1 MIKDMT
7 EGSPLKHIIWFSIPL
22 LIGNIFQQLYN
33 VADIVIVG
41 RTLGMK
47 ALAAVGAI
55 SPIFFFIMFIVI
67 GLTSGF
73 AVITGQRFG
82 AKDTQ
87 GVRRSVTVSAVL
99 STGITVFCSVFLAI
113 FMNQALVWMNVP
125 QEIRQDAFWYIQIV
139 VAGLIVMNAYNLL
152 SSIIRALGDS
162 KTPLYFLIFASVLN
176 VFLALLF
183 ILKFHW
189 GVPGSAI
196 AVVVSELVSVL
207 MCVVYVKLKFP
218 ILHLR
223 RADWTYA
230 FKKESLSFAYEH
242 LKVGVPMAVQSSI
255 LGVGILIIQSVCN
268 TFGADVIAAFTAALR
283 IEQIATMPMISFGI
297 ALAAYTAQNFG
308 AYNFSRIREGVNKGS
323 LINITLSVVMT
334 LIIHFFGSDIVGLF
348 IGKSETHIIEIAR
361 SYLWISTLFYFF
373 LGQIFIFRNALQG
386 MGEAMMPLWSSIAE
400 LLVRSF
406 AAVYLAVKF
415 GYFGI
420 FYAGPIAWISAA
432 VILAAGYYINLF
444 GIVKKAHAN
453 FRLQKK
459 LKKEFNLSV

>member
-1 MIKDMT
+1 M
-7 EGSPLKHIIWFSIPL
+7 LF
-22 LIGNIFQQLYN
+22 
-33 VADIVIVG
+33 
-41 RTLGMK
+41 
-47 ALAAVGAI
+47 
-55 SPIFFFIMFIVI
+55 
-67 GLTSGF
+67 
-73 AVITGQRFG
+73 
-82 AKDTQ
+82 
-87 GVRRSVTVSAVL
+87 RS
-99 STGITVFCSVFLAI
+99 
-113 FMNQALVWMNVP
+113 
-125 QEIRQDAFWYIQIV
+125 
-139 VAGLIVMNAYNLL
+139 
-152 SSIIRALGDS
+152 
-162 KTPLYFLIFASVLN
+162 
-176 VFLALLF
+176 
-183 ILKFHW
+183 
-189 GVPGSAI
+189 
-196 AVVVSELVSVL
+196 
-207 MCVVYVKLKFP
+207 
-218 ILHLR
+218 
-223 RADWTYA
+223 
-230 FKKESLSFAYEH
+230 
-242 LKVGVPMAVQSSI
+242 
-255 LGVGILIIQSVCN
+255 VGILIIQSVCN

>member
-139 VAGLIVMNAYNLL
+139 VAGA
-152 SSIIRALGDS
+152 
-162 KTPLYFLIFASVLN
+162 
-176 VFLALLF
+176 
-183 ILKFHW
+183 
-189 GVPGSAI
+189 
-196 AVVVSELVSVL
+196 
-207 MCVVYVKLKFP
+207 
-218 ILHLR
+218 
-223 RADWTYA
+223 
-230 FKKESLSFAYEH
+230 SFA
-242 LKVGVPMAVQSSI
+242 
-255 LGVGILIIQSVCN
+255 
-268 TFGADVIAAFTAALR
+268 D
-283 IEQIATMPMISFGI
+283 
-297 ALAAYTAQNFG
+297 
-308 AYNFSRIREGVNKGS
+308 
-323 LINITLSVVMT
+323 
-334 LIIHFFGSDIVGLF
+334 
-348 IGKSETHIIEIAR
+348 
-361 SYLWISTLFYFF
+361 
-373 LGQIFIFRNALQG
+373 
-386 MGEAMMPLWSSIAE
+386 
-400 LLVRSF
+400 
-406 AAVYLAVKF
+406 
-415 GYFGI
+415 
-420 FYAGPIAWISAA
+420 
-432 VILAAGYYINLF
+432 
-444 GIVKKAHAN
+444 
-453 FRLQKK
+453 
-459 LKKEFNLSV
+459 